1 MKIPNKQLIRLW
13 LFVPILL
20 TVLVWSSGCAMFA
33 RQHPDPLA
41 GWHIFDSRNL
51 NKAISHDCHD
61 YIDKLS
67 LKERKGLLPVFYFE
81 DGTGRHAVAIEIAID
96 GIWEGTAW
104 RHVLIYDNENKRIK
118 VIKYKKGHYSL

>member
-1 MKIPNKQLIRLW
+1 MKTSSKQSLRFW

-20 TVLVWSSGCAMFA
+20 TALVWSSGCTLFPHH
-33 RQHPDPLA
+33 HPDPLA

-67 LKERKGLLPVFYFE
+67 LKERKGLLPVLYFE
-81 DGTGRHAVAIEIAID
+81 DGNGQFAVAIKIGID
-96 GIWEGTAW
+96 GIFEGTYW
-104 RHVLIYDNENKRIK
+104 RHVLIYDKENKRIK
-118 VIKYKKGHYSL
+118 VIKYKDGHYSL